1 MLSAAMS
8 VVSRGDLD
16 LLLQS
21 TVATMK
27 TFVEAMFN
35 SQQSQ
40 INQLLTENVELRR
53 SLEFTQGEL
62 SDLQQACNGQ
72 AAAVNMLEANQGM
85 VTNIEDRVRVMG
97 DSSRSAN
104 LRVTGIREHQGGD
117 D

>member
-1 MLSAAMS
+1 MS

-62 SDLQQACNGQ
+62 NDMQQACNGQ
-72 AAAVNMLEANQGM
+72 SAAVH
-85 VTNIEDRVRVMG
+85 V
-97 DSSRSAN
+97 
-104 LRVTGIREHQGGD
+104 
-117 D
+117 